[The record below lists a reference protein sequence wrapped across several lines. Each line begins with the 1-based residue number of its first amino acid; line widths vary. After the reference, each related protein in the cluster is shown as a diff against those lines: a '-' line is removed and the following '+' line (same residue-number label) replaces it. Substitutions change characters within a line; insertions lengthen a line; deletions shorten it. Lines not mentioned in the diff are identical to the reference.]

1 MSPGPFGILDDR
13 LKKEVESRVKTFQE
27 VLVPLFN
34 KMIDEQKR
42 TNDILDEILKE
53 IKYTRRKKK

>member
-13 LKKEVESRVKTFQE
+13 LKKEVEGRVKSFQE

-34 KMIDEQKR
+34 KMINEQKR
-42 TNDILDEILKE
+42 TNDLLDEILKE